1 LWWWRRFSSGGGPAS
16 FAGTAARLAAALPKS
31 PYLPVAEGISGCG
44 MVGALSSS
52 EQPIQAIQ
60 HNMNDRFGE
69 HLTVQRSALNILVQR
84 QEMIASNIANADTP
98 HYKARDI
105 DFKEALA
112 NQLAGRREQN
122 LSLARTSRG
131 HIGGAAEASL
141 PASMKYRNEFQ
152 PGVDGNTVNMDV
164 ERAAFAETALRLEAA
179 LTFVRGSLR
188 DLQSAMSQ

>member
-1 LWWWRRFSSGGGPAS
+1 
-16 FAGTAARLAAALPKS
+16 
-31 PYLPVAEGISGCG
+31 
-44 MVGALSSS
+44 
-52 EQPIQAIQ
+52 
-60 HNMNDRFGE
+60 MNDRFGE
-69 HLTVQRSALNILVQR
+69 HLKVQRGALSILVQR

-112 NQLAGRREQN
+112 NRLAGRREQN
-122 LSLARTSRG
+122 LSLAVTSRG
-131 HIGGAAEASL
+131 HMPGAADPSP

-179 LTFVRGSLR
+179 LTFVRGSLK
-188 DLQSAMSQ
+188 DLQTAMSQ

>member
-1 LWWWRRFSSGGGPAS
+1 
-16 FAGTAARLAAALPKS
+16 
-31 PYLPVAEGISGCG
+31 
-44 MVGALSSS
+44 
-52 EQPIQAIQ
+52 
-60 HNMNDRFGE
+60 MNDRFGE
-69 HLTVQRSALNILVQR
+69 HLKVQRGALSILVQR

-112 NQLAGRREQN
+112 NRLAGRREQN
-122 LSLARTSRG
+122 LSLALTSRG
-131 HIGGAAEASL
+131 HMAGAADPSA

-179 LTFVRGSLR
+179 LTFVRGSLK
-188 DLQSAMSQ
+188 DLQTAMSQ

>member
-1 LWWWRRFSSGGGPAS
+1 
-16 FAGTAARLAAALPKS
+16 
-31 PYLPVAEGISGCG
+31 
-44 MVGALSSS
+44 
-52 EQPIQAIQ
+52 
-60 HNMNDRFGE
+60 MNDRFGE
-69 HLTVQRSALNILVQR
+69 HLTVQRSALSILVQR

-112 NQLAGRREQN
+112 NRLAGRREQN

-131 HIGGAAEASL
+131 HLGGAADPSM

-179 LTFVRGSLR
+179 LTFVRGSLK
-188 DLQSAMSQ
+188 DLQTAMSQ